1 MSDGASNSNNT
12 ESISDNEDEK
22 QKMSDGASTESNS
35 DNEDKNGA
43 VFKKPKAKVPLN
55 EKTNDND
62 GNTSAIS
69 PMHPGNSTAVEALIQ
84 SYLEITRD
92 PQSLDE
98 ATNYV
103 YDNFLD
109 DAVMGVLLEIHHL
122 ARTGNLAALDGVTS
136 DDDEASSSRTIVEME
151 NHDVFG
157 VPIGK
162 KPMDCCCPNCDRT
175 VAAIRFAP
183 HLEKCMGMG
192 RSSARIAS
200 RRITAANAASS
211 SSASASSSRSQAN
224 QENKDTADPSS
235 SDKRRKK
242 TTRSASKKK

>member
-1 MSDGASNSNNT
+1 MSDGASNSNNA
-12 ESISDNEDEK
+12 ESNSDNEDK
-22 QKMSDGASTESNS
+22 KKRMSDGASTGSNS

-62 GNTSAIS
+62 ANTSAIS
-69 PMHPGNSTAVEALIQ
+69 PMHSDNSTAVEALIQ
-84 SYLEITRD
+84 SYLEITHD
-92 PQSLDE
+92 QQSLDE
-98 ATNYV
+98 ATNYM
-103 YDNFLD
+103 YDSILD

-122 ARTGNLAALDGVTS
+122 ARTGNLAALDGVNS
-136 DDDEASSSRTIVEME
+136 DDDEASSSRTIVNME
-151 NHDVFG
+151 NHDIFG

-175 VAAIRFAP
+175 VAAVRFAP

-200 RRITAANAASS
+200 RRINAANAASS
-211 SSASASSSRSQAN
+211 SSSSSARPQAN
-224 QENKDTADPSS
+224 QENKETTDPSS

-242 TTRSASKKK
+242 VTRSTTKKK

>member
-12 ESISDNEDEK
+12 ESNSDNEDK
-22 QKMSDGASTESNS
+22 IQKMSDGASTGSNS

-62 GNTSAIS
+62 TNTSAIS
-69 PMHPGNSTAVEALIQ
+69 PMHSENSTAVEALIQ

-103 YDNFLD
+103 YDTVLD

-136 DDDEASSSRTIVEME
+136 DDDEASSSRTIVELE
-151 NHDVFG
+151 NHDIFG

-175 VAAIRFAP
+175 VAAVRFAP

-211 SSASASSSRSQAN
+211 SSASSSRSQTN

-242 TTRSASKKK
+242 VTRSTSKKK